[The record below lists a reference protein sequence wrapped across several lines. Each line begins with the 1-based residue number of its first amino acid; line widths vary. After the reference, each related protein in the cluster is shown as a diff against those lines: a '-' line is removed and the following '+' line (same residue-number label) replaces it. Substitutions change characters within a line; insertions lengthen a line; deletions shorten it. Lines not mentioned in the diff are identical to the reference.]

1 MGGFLNNCVFIIN
14 YYKFPY
20 MIMDDQFSK
29 LVSKVLACEASYD
42 EKQELKQL
50 LLESKE
56 HTLLFNQLK
65 EYWDADVQLNKTNK
79 ESFEKSVMAQLNFEP
94 EIQKSKYK
102 KLYLRI
108 ASVAAVVFF
117 TMTCG
122 MAYLYMAEPNEIYTY
137 SAQTIPVEYLLADGT
152 KVTLNK
158 NSSLTYSSNFGKERR
173 DVKLKG
179 EAFFKVAK
187 DKNRPFAVEALGTKT
202 EVLGTSFNVRTNAA
216 TKEVSTTLIEGSV
229 RFIADNCELKLKPG
243 EEIIY
248 SNTSNKYTLEKTD
261 VQLNTAWISGRFNY
275 SNLTF
280 ADLTDKLEKIY
291 HVDILVNDK
300 NVANRIVSASFLTDE
315 PVEDILDA
323 LKTELNFNYK
333 VDSNQII
340 ISSIT
345 LKK

>member
-1 MGGFLNNCVFIIN
+1 ME
-14 YYKFPY
+14 
-20 MIMDDQFSK
+20 DQFSK
-29 LVSKVLACEASYD
+29 LVSKVLAGEASYD

-65 EYWDADVQLNKTNK
+65 EYWDADVQLYKTNK
-79 ESFEKSVMAQLNFEP
+79 DSFEKSVMAQLNFEP

-122 MAYLYMAEPNEIYTY
+122 MVYLYMAEPNEIYTY
-137 SAQTIPVEYLLADGT
+137 SAQSTPVEYLLADGT

-158 NSSLTYSSNFGKERR
+158 NSSLTYSSNFGEDRR
-173 DVKLKG
+173 DVKLTG

-202 EVLGTSFNVRTNAA
+202 EVLGTSFNVRANAETN
-216 TKEVSTTLIEGSV
+216 EVSTTLIEGSV
-229 RFIADNCELKLKPG
+229 KFMAKNCNVKLESS
-243 EEIIY
+243 EEIVY
-248 SNTSNKYTLEKTD
+248 NNKSNRYALAKTD
-261 VQLNTAWISGRFNY
+261 VQLNTAWIAGRFNY
-275 SNLTF
+275 SNMTF
-280 ADLTDKLEKIY
+280 AGLIEKLEKIY
-291 HVDILVNDK
+291 HINILVNDK

-315 PVEDILDA
+315 PVENILDA
-323 LKTELNFNYK
+323 LKSELKYNYK
-333 VDSNQII
+333 VDSNQIT

-345 LKK
+345 SKK